1 MNAPRQMLAADAKAL
16 IGEAAVSELARH
28 ALWRQGDL
36 SWMYHRGRA
45 PAHNGQVK
53 LDAMIADAYA
63 RGVRRFVANIG
74 RRFGK
79 SHYFVL
85 RAAQKCLRKPRSR
98 IPYAAS
104 TGVSLMQ
111 FILPI
116 AREIGDTAPADL
128 RPELVDFEWRFH
140 NESVVVFQGCEDMA
154 KANRL
159 RGPAAD
165 EAVVDEAAFIPVLM
179 YVVRSV
185 LNYQL
190 GTTDGMML
198 VGSTP
203 PETPAHPFTALAAE
217 AQARGAYMHATI
229 HDSPFVTK
237 AAAAKLCEEAG
248 GVTSSAW
255 RREALAE
262 FVVDET
268 RALVPEFSQHE
279 TEIVV
284 DDYAR
289 PFEYDRYTVSDV
301 GFIDLTASLFASYD
315 FANAIV
321 YVENEYFAERATSK
335 SIAAAHKRIEAE
347 TWSEP
352 LGPFAQHQV
361 WVDAQ
366 AITRADLGEAEWCD
380 NAPPGDEQGHVDRLK
395 TMGFTPRRYHRQVN
409 TKEPEEAVNQL
420 RVNIA
425 KRIRIHKRCTH
436 LIAHLRHGIW
446 NEQRTS
452 FARSEGLGHFD
463 GVAALMYLWRH
474 VDRNHN
480 PATPFIQSQ
489 VTHFVP
495 AHQRV
500 PYFASEAQRNAAHLG
515 EIFKAKRKRA

>member
-1 MNAPRQMLAADAKAL
+1 MLAAEAIAKL
-16 IGEAAVSELARH
+16 GRPAVSEVARH
-28 ALWRQGDL
+28 ALWRMGDL
-36 SWMYHRGRA
+36 SWMLHRGRA
-45 PAHNGQVK
+45 PTYNGQRK

-85 RAAQKCLRKPRSR
+85 RSIQRCLRKPRTR

-111 FILPI
+111 FIIPI
-116 AREIGDTAPADL
+116 AREIIDTAPKDC
-128 RPELVDFEWRFH
+128 RPEIVETEIRFP
-140 NESVVVFQGCEDMA
+140 NESVIVFQGCEDKG

-165 EAVVDEAAFIPVLM
+165 EAVVDEAAFIAELS

-185 LNYQL
+185 LPYQL

-203 PETPAHPFTALAAE
+203 PESPAHAFVALAAE
-217 AQARGAYMHATI
+217 AEGRGAYMHATI
-229 HDSPFVTK
+229 HDSPFVTPE
-237 AAAAKLCEEAG
+237 AAAKLCEESG
-248 GVTSSAW
+248 GVLSTAW

-268 RALVPEFSQHE
+268 RALVPEFFANES
-279 TEIVV
+279 TIVC
-284 DDYAR
+284 
-289 PFEYDRYTVSDV
+289 EYERQIEHDRYTVTDV
-301 GFIDLTASLFASYD
+301 GFVDLSASLFATYD
-315 FANAIV
+315 FPNAIL
-321 YVENEYFAERATSK
+321 YVEDEDFRERATS
-335 SIAAAHKRIEAE
+335 RTLTREIEAKE
-347 TWSEP
+347 RALWANPDGTP
-352 LGPFAQHQV
+352 LPLAPFARHEV
-361 WVDAQ
+361 LVDAQ
-366 AITRADLGEAEWCD
+366 NITRADLQETSG
-380 NAPPGDEQGHVDRLK
+380 
-395 TMGFTPRRYHRQVN
+395 RYHRQVN

-420 RVNIA
+420 RVNIV
-425 KRIRIHKRCTH
+425 KRIRINPRCKN

-480 PATPFIQSQ
+480 PATPFIQSLL
-489 VTHFVP
+489 THYVP
-495 AHQRV
+495 ADKQV
-500 PYFASEAQRNAAHLG
+500 PFFASEAHRTAAKLG
-515 EIFKAKRKRA
+515 EVFKPKRRRA

>member
-1 MNAPRQMLAADAKAL
+1 MNAPREIPLDDARAL
-16 IGEAAVSELARH
+16 LGEAAVSEMARH
-28 ALWRQGDL
+28 ALWRAGDL
-36 SWMYHRGRA
+36 SWMFHRGRA
-45 PAHNGQVK
+45 PARNGQVK
-53 LDAMIADAYA
+53 LDAMITDAYA

-85 RAAQKCLRKPRSR
+85 RAAQRCLRKPRTR

-116 AREIGDTAPADL
+116 AREVSESAPADL
-128 RPELVDFEWRFH
+128 RPEIVDYEWRFP

-165 EAVVDEAAFIPVLM
+165 EAIVDEAAFIPVLT

-203 PETPAHPFTALAAE
+203 PETPAHPFVALAAE

-229 HDSPFVTK
+229 HDSPFVTRD
-237 AAAAKLCEEAG
+237 AAKKLCEEAG
-248 GVTSSAW
+248 GVDSSAW

-268 RALVPEFSQHE
+268 RALVPEFARNKSTIVCEHE
-279 TEIVV
+279 
-284 DDYAR
+284 R
-289 PFEYDRYTVSDV
+289 PFEYDRYTVSDI
-301 GFIDLTASLFASYD
+301 GFVDLTATLFASYD
-315 FANAIV
+315 FGAAIL
-321 YVENEYFAERATSK
+321 YVENEYFGERATSRA
-335 SIAAAHKRIEAE
+335 IAKEQARVEAE
-347 TWSEP
+347 TWP
-352 LGPFAQHQV
+352 DALAPFARHEV
-361 WVDAQ
+361 YTEAQ
-366 AITRADLGEAEWCD
+366 AITRADLTDASGR
-380 NAPPGDEQGHVDRLK
+380 H
-395 TMGFTPRRYHRQVN
+395 HRQVN
-409 TKEPEEAVNQL
+409 NKEPEQAVNQL

-425 KRIRIHKRCTH
+425 KHIRIHPRCTH
-436 LIAHLRHGIW
+436 LIAHLENGIW

-480 PATPFIQSQ
+480 PQTPFIQSV

-495 AHQRV
+495 KEKQI
-500 PYFASEAQRNAAHLG
+500 PYFPNEAARTAAKLG
-515 EIFKAKRKRA
+515 EVFKPKRKRA

>member
-1 MNAPRQMLAADAKAL
+1 MNAPRQMLASDAKAL

-248 GVTSSAW
+248 GVASSAW

-289 PFEYDRYTVSDV
+289 PFEYDRYTVSDI
-301 GFIDLTASLFASYD
+301 GFVDLSATLFASYD
-315 FANAIV
+315 FPNAIL
-321 YVENEYFAERATSK
+321 YVENEHFVERATSK
-335 SIAAAHKRIEAE
+335 GITTAQQRVEAE
-347 TWSEP
+347 TWPDP
-352 LGPFAQHQV
+352 LGPFAHHEV
-361 WVDAQ
+361 WTDAPS
-366 AITRADLGEAEWCD
+366 ITRADLQEIG
-380 NAPPGDEQGHVDRLK
+380 G
-395 TMGFTPRRYHRQVN
+395 RYHRQVN

-425 KRIRIHKRCTH
+425 KRIRINKRCTH

-474 VDRNHN
+474 IDRNHN

>member
-1 MNAPRQMLAADAKAL
+1 MSALRTMTPEEAKL
-16 IGEAAVSELARH
+16 FLGEARYSEETRH
-28 ALWRQGDL
+28 ALWRMGNL
-36 SWMYHRGRA
+36 SWMYHSGRK
-45 PAHNGQVK
+45 PAHNGQKK
-53 LDAMIADAYA
+53 LDAMIEDAYA

-85 RAAQKCLRKPRSR
+85 RAIQKCLRKPRTR

-111 FILPI
+111 FIIPI
-116 AREIGDTAPADL
+116 AREITDTAPKDI
-128 RPELVDFEWRFH
+128 RPEIVDFQLRFP
-140 NESVVVFQGCEDMA
+140 NESVIVFQGCEDMA

-165 EAVVDEAAFIPVLM
+165 EAIVDEAAFISVLS

-185 LNYQL
+185 LPYQL
-190 GTTDGMML
+190 ATTDGMML

-203 PETPAHPFTALAAE
+203 PETPAHPFAALAAE
-217 AQARGAYMHATI
+217 AQGRSAYMHATI

-237 AAAAKLCEEAG
+237 AAAAKLCEESG
-248 GVTSSAW
+248 GPLSTAW

-268 RALVPEFSQHE
+268 RAIVPEFYQNE
-279 TEIVV
+279 AAIVAEH
-284 DDYAR
+284 AR
-289 PFEYDRYTVSDV
+289 PAEHDRYTVSDI
-301 GFIDLTASLFASYD
+301 GFVDLSATLFATYD
-315 FANAIV
+315 FPNAIL
-321 YVENEYFAERATSK
+321 YVEDEHFAERATSRDLD
-335 SIAAAHKRIEAE
+335 AAWAKVEARVW
-347 TWSEP
+347 TQP
-352 LGPFAQHQV
+352 LAPFAHHQV

-366 AITRADLGEAEWCD
+366 AITRADLQQVSGE
-380 NAPPGDEQGHVDRLK
+380 
-395 TMGFTPRRYHRQVN
+395 YHRQVN

-420 RVNIA
+420 RINIA
-425 KRIRIHKRCTH
+425 KRIRIHPRCVN

-480 PATPFIQSQ
+480 PATPFIQSML
-489 VTHFVP
+489 THFVP
-495 AHQRV
+495 ANQQV
-500 PYFASEAQRNAAHLG
+500 PFFANEAARNAAKLS
-515 EIFKAKRKRA
+515 EIFKGKRRRA